1 MIRSMTGFA
10 EKKFDTKSFSIK
22 ISIKSLNHRYLD
34 WNYRGAQIGGLE
46 DKLRTICQKKLQR
59 GRIDVYMDLSLMD
72 NTRWEFKI
80 NDALLTQVISTLEK
94 SFARLKRDPVY
105 SVENLFDVPHLVE
118 LKRKEFSKDEARFI
132 QDSFEKTLDILI
144 KSREREGRDIKNDLK
159 NHLQNVRSGV
169 LLISKMAKKQPQLI
183 KSKLIERL
191 NELSADVS
199 GSEDKML
206 QEASYLAQRYDLT
219 EEVERLRSHLKHVQE
234 IISPGVAEPAGK
246 KLDFIAQELYREAN
260 TINSKAQDINIIKEC
275 LALKNEVESIR
286 QQVQNLE

>member
-10 EKKFDTKSFSIK
+10 EKKFNTKSFSIK

-72 NTRWEFKI
+72 STRWEFKI
-80 NDALLTQVISTLEK
+80 NDALFSQVISTLEK

-118 LKRKEFSKDEARFI
+118 LKRKEFSKDEGRFI

-144 KSREREGRDIKNDLK
+144 KSREREGRDIKTELK

-169 LLISKMAKKQPQLI
+169 LLISRMAKKQPQLI

-191 NELSADVS
+191 KELSTDVS

-219 EEVERLRSHLKHVQE
+219 EEVERLQSHLKHVQE
-234 IISPGVAEPAGK
+234 IISPGVVDPVGK

-260 TINSKAQDINIIKEC
+260 TINSKSQDINIIREC